1 MSRNGSDGK
10 MQVHRDGADARAE
23 KLTVSV
29 FIALGKVLALWLCC
43 IVSQLHCHFNKEK
56 VADGT
61 MSIIWLQTVDMIAD
75 IYTKAVDAPT
85 SKRLTPFITG
95 FHNGFQEIFART
107 KVILEEKMNRKEV
120 TNF

>member
-43 IVSQLHCHFNKEK
+43 IVSQLHCVSGDSRYGPDAL
-56 VADGT
+56 VAK
-61 MSIIWLQTVDMIAD
+61 Q
-75 IYTKAVDAPT
+75 
-85 SKRLTPFITG
+85 
-95 FHNGFQEIFART
+95 
-107 KVILEEKMNRKEV
+107 
-120 TNF
+120 